1 MLLTLQ
7 PIFCLYTDTGV
18 AERDGTLRLVDKFS
32 PTSGRLEILK
42 DGLWGTV
49 CSYHFDR
56 EDADVACRQL
66 GYTRAVQIIPKL
78 V

>member
-1 MLLTLQ
+1 M
-7 PIFCLYTDTGV
+7 IVD
-18 AERDGTLRLVDKFS
+18 DGEPELDGQLRLVDIIS

-49 CSYHFDR
+49 CSYHFDMA
-56 EDADVACRQL
+56 DANVACRQL
-66 GYTRAVQIIPKL
+66 GYTGAAEILRKL